1 MRITKKV
8 TVNVNVPK
16 FETVCKSMWNGELGD
31 FTPEQWEAVG
41 VNTKEALARTLVDA
55 DVRKAF
61 DLQVAK
67 LLDRKAEEWW
77 FYPENLVVDVYAR
90 LSKKHWITVAGIKC
104 FDFHYPEGM

>member
-1 MRITKKV
+1 MR
-8 TVNVNVPK
+8 NPE
-16 FETVCKSMWNGELGD
+16 FETVCNTMWSGGLGD

-41 VNTKEALARTLVDA
+41 VDTKEALARTLVDA

-61 DLQVAK
+61 DAQVAK
-67 LLDRKAEEWW
+67 LVANKSDEWW
-77 FYPENLVVDVYAR
+77 FYPENLAIDVYTL